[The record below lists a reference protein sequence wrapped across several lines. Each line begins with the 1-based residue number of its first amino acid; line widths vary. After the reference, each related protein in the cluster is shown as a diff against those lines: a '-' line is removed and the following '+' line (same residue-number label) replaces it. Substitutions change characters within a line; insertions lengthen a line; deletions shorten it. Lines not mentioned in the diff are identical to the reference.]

1 MNDVPV
7 ANIRNRQSR
16 LEALWDLALAENAT
30 PDAQLRLVLEDALDA
45 LGADYAEFG
54 YGQGDA
60 YSLSASVLREK
71 TEPAAPSIA
80 IGRVVGSADGR
91 AVMIF
96 DTHGED
102 EDRFP
107 FRSVLSWPFYAQGKR
122 CARIV
127 HLGGRDPVHRVSLA
141 RYLATA

>member
-1 MNDVPV
+1 MNDAPV

-30 PDAQLRLVLEDALDA
+30 PDAQLRLVLEDSLDA

-54 YGQGDA
+54 YGQGTTFV
-60 YSLSASVLREK
+60 LSSAVPRAK
-71 TEPAAPSIA
+71 ADAAPSIP
-80 IGRVVGSADGR
+80 IGRAVGSADGR

-102 EDRFP
+102 EDR
-107 FRSVLSWPFYAQGKR
+107 
-122 CARIV
+122 
-127 HLGGRDPVHRVSLA
+127 
-141 RYLATA
+141 